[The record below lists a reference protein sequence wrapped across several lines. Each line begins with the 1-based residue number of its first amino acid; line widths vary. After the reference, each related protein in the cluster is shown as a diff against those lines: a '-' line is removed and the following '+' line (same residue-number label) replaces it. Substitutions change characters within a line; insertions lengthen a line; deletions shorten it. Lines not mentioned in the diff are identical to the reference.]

1 MTTEKRRFKIDRKN
15 RQVLQE
21 EVDDTIGTICE
32 WVQSNLKQT
41 SSIDQSMMVPEM
53 IKALAELISARSR

>member
-1 MTTEKRRFKIDRKN
+1 M
-15 RQVLQE
+15 
-21 EVDDTIGTICE
+21 DDTIGTICE

-41 SSIDQSMMVPEM
+41 SNMDQSMMVPEM